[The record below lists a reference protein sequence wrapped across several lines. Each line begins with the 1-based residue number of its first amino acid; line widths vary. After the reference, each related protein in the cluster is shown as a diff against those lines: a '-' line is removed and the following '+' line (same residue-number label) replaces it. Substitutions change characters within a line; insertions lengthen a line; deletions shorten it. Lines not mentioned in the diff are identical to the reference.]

1 MSPEEQNTSEDT
13 APTSDEG
20 TGAQP
25 EGMRGIGARLR
36 GVGEFVIAFAVMLGA
51 IWLLRT
57 FVMEPFT
64 IPTGSMLPTIQK
76 KDSVYAEKVSLWFD
90 DEPQVGQ
97 VYTFTSPE
105 DSSETLIKRVIA
117 TGGQTIDLRDGHV
130 YVDGVELD
138 EPYVHG
144 QQTLAMRS
152 DVPITYPYTIPEG
165 CFWAMGDNRGNSA
178 DSRVFGPVPYDNLI
192 ARAAFRYWPLVRE
205 LPEYD
210 VDLGFA
216 SFTAQPLQLN
226 IGALAY
232 TD

>member
-1 MSPEEQNTSEDT
+1 MSSEEQSTPDKTTPEKPAEPE
-13 APTSDEG
+13 APATPAPSLG
-20 TGAQP
+20 S
-25 EGMRGIGARLR
+25 RLR
-36 GVGEFVIAFAVMLGA
+36 GVGEFVIAFAVMLAA
-51 IWLLRT
+51 IWVLRM
-57 FVMEPFT
+57 FVVEPFT
-64 IPTGSMLPTIQK
+64 IPTGSMIPTIEK
-76 KDSVYAEKVSLWFD
+76 KDSVYAEKVTLWFD
-90 DEPQVGQ
+90 KEPQVGQ

-105 DSSETLIKRVIA
+105 DPSETLIKRVIA
-117 TGGQTIDLRDGHV
+117 VGGQTIDLRDGHV

-144 QQTLAMRS
+144 QQTLAMHS

-192 ARAAFRYWPLVRE
+192 ARAAFRYWPLVRS
-205 LPEYD
+205 LPSYE
-210 VDLGFA
+210 VDLGVA
-216 SFTAQPLQLN
+216 SFEAHPLMLN